1 MRKDLSTNEI
11 EIAIATITHNLECLE
26 EARQQGVKVKS
37 EKIRLQKLLNKYNK
51 IREEVKQ

>member
-1 MRKDLSTNEI
+1 MKKDLSINEI

-26 EARQQGVKVKS
+26 EAKEKGVKVKS

-51 IREEVKQ
+51 IREEVK

>member
-1 MRKDLSTNEI
+1 MKKDLSKNDI

-26 EARQQGVKVKS
+26 KARQQGVKVKS

-51 IREEVKQ
+51 IREEVK